1 MSGEPGDPC
10 GNIHFG
16 LPMMR
21 AWLIVTTDMTVN
33 IRNGRSPPPAL
44 LTMAVLDG
52 LNRITVAVFDG
63 TT

>member
-33 IRNGRSPPPAL
+33 IRNGCSHGRLS
-44 LTMAVLDG
+44 
-52 LNRITVAVFDG
+52 
-63 TT
+63 